1 MSLQRKQQQH
11 YELQWTVRA
20 FLTVTQRSEDR
31 MRTVSVTW
39 GGETITMNTNLNV
52 LIDIYSQGLFVCLN
66 LFGGLN
72 RAQLIKTNCGLENL

>member
-1 MSLQRKQQQH
+1 
-11 YELQWTVRA
+11 
-20 FLTVTQRSEDR
+20 

-72 RAQLIKTNCGLENL
+72 RAQMIKTNCGLENL